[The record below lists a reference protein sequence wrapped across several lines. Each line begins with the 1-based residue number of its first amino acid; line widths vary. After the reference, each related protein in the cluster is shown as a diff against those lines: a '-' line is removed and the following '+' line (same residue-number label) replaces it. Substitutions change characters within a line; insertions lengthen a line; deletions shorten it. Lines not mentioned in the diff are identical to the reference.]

1 MERMIFLAHSIVK
14 IFSWSSLKRFIA
26 EALNNICKVYQCNL
40 CNSIIYVA
48 FNMIVEIGWITLVK
62 IIFCFQKNPKQ
73 KTCISLYLKKTNLVF
88 DINKVQIPILNLN
101 HTIEWLKWLHND
113 ILFGGYLYFLKRCWK
128 TILSHSNCVE
138 LNRSKDPWHLQGFTI
153 WTVSQ
158 NPWFR
163 KTWVQAIANVSSRVQ
178 THVQCTI
185 LSSWK
190 TNLIYSKTTLRW
202 HRDSYKIQ
210 VISSLV
216 RLRQLN
222 QNQTKTHSW
231 YLESKL
237 GCMV

>member
-1 MERMIFLAHSIVK
+1 MTFCLGAICIFLK
-14 IFSWSSLKRFIA
+14 
-26 EALNNICKVYQCNL
+26 
-40 CNSIIYVA
+40 
-48 FNMIVEIGWITLVK
+48 
-62 IIFCFQKNPKQ
+62 
-73 KTCISLYLKKTNLVF
+73 
-88 DINKVQIPILNLN
+88 
-101 HTIEWLKWLHND
+101 
-113 ILFGGYLYFLKRCWK
+113 KRCWK
-128 TILSHSNCVE
+128 TVLSHSSCVE
-138 LNRSKDPWHLQGFTI
+138 LNRSKDPWHLQGFPI

-178 THVQCTI
+178 IHVQCTI

-190 TNLIYSKTTLRW
+190 TNLIYSKSTLWW

-231 YLESKL
+231 CLESKL
-237 GCMV
+237 WYMV